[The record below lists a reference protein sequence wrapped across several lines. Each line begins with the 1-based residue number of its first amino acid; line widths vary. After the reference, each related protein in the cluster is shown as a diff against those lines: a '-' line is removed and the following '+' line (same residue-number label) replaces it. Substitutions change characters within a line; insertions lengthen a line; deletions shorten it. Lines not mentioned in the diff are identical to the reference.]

1 MPIYILLTRIKSM
14 LPQDA
19 EFYLVLNDT
28 VKEEIA
34 ERCPN
39 VTWVSNFAVSGPYDY
54 LDVFTA
60 PDNDTATEVSLIVR
74 SRGNA
79 ETEVW
84 NATRWEKFKTIIQG
98 NFEFAAEGSREAQ
111 GAETGNA
118 DRKSDHS
125 KSDHNKSDRPQQASR
140 QDKRP
145 ISPVDEAGRESF
157 PASDPPSWT
166 ATRG

>member
-1 MPIYILLTRIKSM
+1 MPTYILLTRIKSM
-14 LPQDA
+14 LPQGA

-60 PDNDTATEVSLIVR
+60 PDNETATEVSLIVR

-84 NATRWEKFKTIIQG
+84 NATRWDKFKTIIQG
-98 NFEFAAEGSREAQ
+98 NIESADEGSGEAQ
-111 GAETGNA
+111 AVETGDA
-118 DRKSDHS
+118 GRKPDRQ
-125 KSDHNKSDRPQQASR
+125 QQASR
-140 QDKRP
+140 RDKRP